1 MADSP
6 DLTGQPVGAILARW
20 RKQRRLTGQALGER
34 VGMTQSR
41 ISRLETGAIA
51 AEPSDVRVLGGE
63 LGVPADDV
71 EKVVAMVERVDERLT
86 DWLSE
91 SLDLAERQDET
102 ARIEKPA
109 REIRVFQ
116 PAVVPGLA
124 QTDVYAR
131 AVLSGL
137 KDGLDDARVADSAIA
152 VSNAVNAR
160 VQRAG
165 ILLLP
170 DRTFHFLM
178 TEQVLRNQ
186 VCEPAAMIAQIAR
199 LRELAAYPNVDLRI
213 IANDAELPI
222 APFHGFYVADDRWV
236 SVDLF
241 NSTLKARGARIV
253 HTYRRVFD
261 LLEAVA
267 LPDAGD
273 VLNDYE
279 KRYARMLL
287 PN

>member
-6 DLTGQPVGAILARW
+6 DFTGQPVGAILARW
-20 RKQRRLTGQALGER
+20 RKQRRLTGQALGDR

-41 ISRLETGAIA
+41 ISRLETGVIA
-51 AEPSDVRVLGGE
+51 AEPSDIRALGRE

-86 DWLSE
+86 DWLPE

-109 REIRVFQ
+109 KEIRVFQ

-152 VSNAVNAR
+152 VANAVNAR

-170 DRTFHFLM
+170 DRSFHFLM

-199 LRELAAYPNVDLRI
+199 LRELAAYPNVRLRI
-213 IANDAELPI
+213 IGDDAELPI

-241 NSTLKARGARIV
+241 NSTLKARGAKIV

-267 LPDAGD
+267 LPDAGNI
-273 VLNDYE
+273 LNDYE